1 MLTPCLRS
9 NFPRISCGPAGAEIR
24 PFHVVPPSNT
34 TITLSSLCR
43 KRMFPS
49 VPQKSSERD
58 SPVYRKLRERQTQQG
73 RQIDR
78 ETNLLSRRCL
88 PTSKTILLSTFLT
101 RVSSRVNVLKEH
113 KLWYEDV
120 KRQGQAC
127 QRSTKTKY
135 EVHGDGGEKNILSR
149 VL

>member
-1 MLTPCLRS
+1 VAPLELKSVLSMSYHPATPQLHC
-9 NFPRISCGPAGAEIR
+9 
-24 PFHVVPPSNT
+24 PPCVGSE
-34 TITLSSLCR
+34 S
-43 KRMFPS
+43 FPS